1 MYEDQAFDV
10 ILQRMLSRVPE
21 TMDKRESSPIYA
33 ACLLYTSDAA
43 DDL

>member
-21 TMDKRESSPIYA
+21 TMDKRESSNLPSA
-33 ACLLYTSDAA
+33 TLFLFKKT
-43 DDL
+43 L